1 MSLQLM
7 ENNIKLTPKKRNTNQ
22 LKLRNYE
29 L

>member
-1 MSLQLM
+1 MNLQLM
-7 ENNIKLTPKKRNTNQ
+7 ESNINLTPKKRNTNQ